1 MYYKVPKGPSIHHV
15 SDPSSFFYLKYTI
28 NKTMHI
34 LISTFLFL
42 IRCKRV
48 FCNVTDICNHAPP
61 QHSDDLDLSAVP
73 CYDPALRRLQV
84 GKTMPVPPPSPP
96 RSPVWFIMHCHVCLG
111 IFNSSNSMSKLPGRV
126 AAVGNVSG
134 YRCVSDCRSRG
145 REFDPGPVPY
155 FRGD

>member
-61 QHSDDLDLSAVP
+61 QHSDDLDFYLQYPAMTPHCGDCKLIKP
-73 CYDPALRRLQV
+73 CQF
-84 GKTMPVPPPSPP
+84 PPPPP
-96 RSPVWFIMHCHVCLG
+96 HPVVQYGLLCTAMFALVYLIHRIQCQSC
-111 IFNSSNSMSKLPGRV
+111 R
-126 AAVGNVSG
+126 AA
-134 YRCVSDCRSRG
+134 
-145 REFDPGPVPY
+145 
-155 FRGD
+155 

>member
-84 GKTMPVPPPSPP
+84 GKTMPVPPPPSPP
-96 RSPVWFIMHCHVCLG
+96 ME
-111 IFNSSNSMSKLPGRV
+111 
-126 AAVGNVSG
+126 G
-134 YRCVSDCRSRG
+134 YRAHNSNRHYALYLSPFTCYGCLLCFTTKCLSVVCSLHSTK
-145 REFDPGPVPY
+145 
-155 FRGD
+155 